1 MKCAVENIS
10 QKIKRLSSN
19 VQKVIVG
26 KDEAIELAIAG
37 LLSQGHILIEDVP
50 GVGKTMLGRA
60 LARSINGVFKRL
72 QFTPDLLPSDITG
85 SSIFDPKTREFEF
98 KPGPIFGNIIL
109 ADEINRG
116 TPRTQSSLL
125 ECMNESQVTVDGV
138 SHKLPH
144 VFFVIATQNPIELE
158 GTYPLLISEL
168 DRFTM
173 RIKMGYPDK
182 KDEEKMVAS
191 HRLSHPIDSLGPVM
205 ELDELAELQER
216 VKNVLV
222 DDSINSYIV
231 DIVSATR
238 NSEAINLGASPR
250 SALFLYRA
258 SQANALL
265 KGRDFCIPDDVKEM
279 VIHVLSLRIMPSGGA
294 VHQIRELQEE
304 LIRDIVSRIRVPM

>member
-1 MKCAVENIS
+1 MKQVN
-10 QKIKRLSSN
+10 KLSSN

-26 KDEAIELAIAG
+26 KEGAIELAIAG

-60 LARSINGVFKRL
+60 LARSINGVFKRI
-72 QFTPDLLPSDITG
+72 QWTPDLLPSDITG

-125 ECMNESQVTVDGV
+125 ECMNESQVTVDGI
-138 SHKLPH
+138 SHKLPQ

-279 VIHVLSLRIMPSGGA
+279 AIHVLSLRIMPSGG
-294 VHQIRELQEE
+294 VVRDICRLQEE
-304 LIRDIVSRIRVPM
+304 LIRDIVSKVRVPM